1 MILDIQS
8 VSIAWI
14 YIYIERE
21 RERGGNTIVYF

>member
-21 RERGGNTIVYF
+21 RGGGNTIVYF